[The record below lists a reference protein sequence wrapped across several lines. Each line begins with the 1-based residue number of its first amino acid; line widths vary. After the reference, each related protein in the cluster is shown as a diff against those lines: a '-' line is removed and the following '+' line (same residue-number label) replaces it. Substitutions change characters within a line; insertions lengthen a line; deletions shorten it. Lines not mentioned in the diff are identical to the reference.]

1 MYVEV
6 QEQEGIGTN
15 AGKYVII
22 SFRRV
27 GRSVR
32 SDKIIEE
39 SKKMKTIIKNAHVIS
54 PGVDLEGATIVIE
67 NKKIKSVGKKPVSEK
82 GADTVV
88 DAKGNYVM
96 SGFIDVHTHGALTY
110 DFCDPDPKAIFEFAK
125 AKLEEG
131 VTSVLPTTLTVSHDE
146 LVTAAKN
153 LKAYA
158 DAGMPYA
165 KTPGIH
171 LEGPFINVK
180 CCGAQNP
187 EYVRKPDIKEVK
199 AISKIFPVKLISY
212 AVETEGGA
220 KFAADCFKMGVVP
233 SCGHTGAKLKDLMPA
248 YAKGLRHMTHFC
260 NQMTPLHHREIGMV
274 GAGFLIEDL
283 NTEVIC
289 DRIHLCDDM
298 LRLIFKRRNLAHVQ
312 MITDSLRCSHC
323 KDGYAFTMGG
333 LEVKLEN
340 GEARLVKGG
349 NLAGSTLWMGNA
361 LKNVHDVT
369 GIPLKDL
376 VRTTSW
382 NQAIELGWGD
392 ELGKVEKGYTA
403 DLVVINKKTWKP
415 ATVLIDGE
423 PKI

>member
-1 MYVEV
+1 ME
-6 QEQEGIGTN
+6 
-15 AGKYVII
+15 
-22 SFRRV
+22 
-27 GRSVR
+27 
-32 SDKIIEE
+32 
-39 SKKMKTIIKNAHVIS
+39 KTIIKNAHVIS
-54 PGVDLEGATIVIE
+54 PDVDLENATIVIDG
-67 NKKIKSVGKKPVSEK
+67 KTIKQVSKKPVSEK
-82 GADTVV
+82 GASTVV
-88 DAKGNYVM
+88 DVKGQYVM
-96 SGFIDVHTHGALTY
+96 PGFIDVHTHGANTY
-110 DFCDPDPKAIFEFAK
+110 DFCDADPQAIFEIAK
-125 AKLEEG
+125 GKLAEG
-131 VTSVLPTTLTVSHDE
+131 VTSFLPTTLTVSHAE
-146 LVTAAKN
+146 LETAARN

-187 EYVRKPDIKEVK
+187 AYVRKPAIAEVK
-199 AISKIFPVKLISY
+199 AIAKIFPVRQISY

-220 KFAADCFKMGVVP
+220 KFAKECFKIGVVP
-233 SCGHTGAKLKDLMPA
+233 SCGHTGAKLADLMPA
-248 YAKGLRHMTHFC
+248 YRNGLRHMTHFC

-289 DRIHLCDDM
+289 DKIHLCPDM
-298 LRLIFKRRNLAHVQ
+298 LRLIFTRRNLAHVQ

-333 LEVKLEN
+333 LEVKLEH

-349 NLAGSTLWMGNA
+349 NLAGSTLWMGMG

-369 GIPLKDL
+369 GLPLKDL

-382 NQAIELGWGD
+382 NQAIEQGWGD
-392 ELGKVEKGYTA
+392 TLGKVEKGYTA
-403 DLVVINKKTWKP
+403 DLVVINPRSWKP
-415 ATVLIDGE
+415 SAVFVDGVQR
-423 PKI
+423 I